1 VLKPGGLFVFTDPMQ
16 ADDADPAGL
25 QAVYDRLQLPS
36 LGSFRFYREAAE
48 ALGFQTVEQEDLT
61 HNLRAHY
68 ARVREDMLANREKL
82 IESGAS
88 AEYLDKMAVGL
99 ENWVKAA
106 DAGNLA
112 WGIQVFRKPD

>member
-1 VLKPGGLFVFTDPMQ
+1 
-16 ADDADPAGL
+16 
-25 QAVYDRLQLPS
+25 
-36 LGSFRFYREAAE
+36 
-48 ALGFQTVEQEDLT
+48 
-61 HNLRAHY
+61 
-68 ARVREDMLANREKL
+68 MLANREKL